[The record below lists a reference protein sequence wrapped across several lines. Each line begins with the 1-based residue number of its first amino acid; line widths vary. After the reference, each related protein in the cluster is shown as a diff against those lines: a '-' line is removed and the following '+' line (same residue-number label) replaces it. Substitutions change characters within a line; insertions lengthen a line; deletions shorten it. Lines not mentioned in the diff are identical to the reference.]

1 MKLLSIAI
9 PCYNSQDYMA
19 HCIESL
25 LPGGEDVEIL
35 IVNDGSK
42 DDTAKIADE
51 YAAKY
56 PTIVKAIHKENGGHG
71 SAVNTGIENAT
82 GIYFKV
88 VDSDDW
94 VKEDAYLAIL
104 EKLNAP
110 AREERLANLREVLKT
125 TEFPPMVPQYINNHI
140 HTTYSFSPY
149 SPTAAVYAARME
161 GLCTAGIIDHDSI
174 SGARE
179 FLAAAELVGM
189 PVTVGM
195 ECRVSMDGTALQ
207 GRRTNNPDQAGV
219 SYMTIQSVPHDKIE
233 MLNAWFAPYRAAR
246 GRRNRAMVEKINA
259 LLPGI
264 ALDYDR
270 DVLPLSEAKEDG
282 GVTERHLMYALAKKM
297 TQKAGKGQPMI
308 DYLASIGLSLS
319 EKQKNQ
325 MLDTAYPFYEYD
337 LLGILK
343 SAFVPKI
350 YIDATDECP
359 NVRDVAKLCKDIDA
373 LLCYAYLGDV
383 TASVTGDKKAQKF
396 EDEYLDDVIACI
408 KSCGIRAVTYMPTRN
423 TPEQLARLRR
433 LCDENGLFQVSG
445 EDINSPRQSFVI
457 KAMENP
463 MFSNLIDATWKLI
476 GHEKTG
482 SAIC

>member
-1 MKLLSIAI
+1 M
-9 PCYNSQDYMA
+9 
-19 HCIESL
+19 IEI
-25 LPGGEDVEIL
+25 DIL
-35 IVNDGSK
+35 N
-42 DDTAKIADE
+42 
-51 YAAKY
+51 
-56 PTIVKAIHKENGGHG
+56 
-71 SAVNTGIENAT
+71 
-82 GIYFKV
+82 
-88 VDSDDW
+88 
-94 VKEDAYLAIL
+94 
-104 EKLNAP
+104 KLNAP
-110 AREERLANLREVLKT
+110 TREERLANLKEILKT

-161 GLCTAGIIDHDSI
+161 DLCTAGIIDHDSI

-195 ECRVSMDGTALQ
+195 ECRVSMDSTAMQ
-207 GRRTNNPDQAGV
+207 GKRTNNPDQVGV
-219 SYMTIQSVPHDKIE
+219 SYMTIQSVPHDRIDE
-233 MLNAWFAPYRAAR
+233 VQAFFEPYRQAR
-246 GRRNRAMVEKINA
+246 HVRNRAMVDRINA

-264 ALDYDR
+264 ELNYDR
-270 DVLPLSEAKEDG
+270 DVLPLSEAANGG

-297 TQKAGKGQPMI
+297 VAKVGKGQPMV

-319 EKQKNQ
+319 EKQRAQ
-325 MLDTAYPFYEYD
+325 MLDTAYAFYEYD

-359 NVRDVAKLCKDIDA
+359 KVEDVVALCERVDA

-396 EDEYLDDVIACI
+396 EDDYLDDVIACL
-408 KSCGIRAVTYMPTRN
+408 KACGIRAVTYMPTRN

-457 KAMENP
+457 RAMENP
-463 MFSNLIDATWKLI
+463 LFSNLIDATWKLI
-476 GHEKTG
+476 EHEKTG
-482 SAIC
+482 AKIV